1 MEMDG
6 EWTVTA
12 PRIEIGEKAKI
23 FAPANMR
30 AAQSLPGYK
39 AQIEDWM
46 TRKLTLRSARASSNF
61 VQICGLL
68 PSLLLQTDFFR
79 FLK

>member
-39 AQIEDWM
+39 AQIDDWM
-46 TRKLTLRSARASSNF
+46 ARKLTLRSKQAALSFS
-61 VQICGLL
+61 Q
-68 PSLLLQTDFFR
+68 
-79 FLK
+79 FL